1 MRDTENLWDGESRM
15 YGIENPAF
23 NTSLRLA
30 KSESTNST
38 ASLASS
44 SSEQEQLVF
53 KYVQRSE
60 DSVKKGDWQNA
71 VRHYSRAISLD
82 PRNHILYSNRSAAY
96 LHLGNG
102 KAALEDALTARN
114 LQPCWAKAH
123 AREAA
128 ALEKLGRTLDA
139 VAAHA
144 DAVSLDPSSN
154 NLLDSLICYI
164 QNCELVKK
172 FIDLD
177 FRQLDEIGLSQS
189 ASVVLALIGQRL
201 VSCKQY
207 PYAIRILEAALR
219 VKTSSLRL
227 RSSIFSTL
235 ARAHYSVGELEKAI
249 VCMQQD
255 CAASAALHHIDGQFR
270 AYSNLGV
277 AFYKKG
283 QYSDAIDAYKN
294 VLSLAT
300 RVKQHRMALHAL
312 SNLGYL
318 YTAKMEFAD
327 AIAAHRQ
334 AILVARTIK
343 DRHQEAKEMGNVGT
357 VFLVIGDCR
366 AALACHSHHLLAA
379 RNLKDK
385 FEEARAY
392 SNMGAARHRQKR
404 YEDALSLYTD
414 ALNIAQ
420 DLENIPLQLKAYDGL
435 GLAARCSAQLAAAQ
449 KYHEKQL
456 DLALNSRQKSA
467 EARAC
472 SNLGILFSLL
482 NEHEAALKLHSSHAR
497 IALKLGDKGSECQAM
512 FNMANCLYNL
522 GQLEKATSLYEKVLT
537 TSRKLHDKHIE
548 SNCHCHIAQSYESLR
563 MYQRAAEH
571 FELSIKLCCELKDC
585 VGEAKS
591 ANLLARLHSSTGHL
605 TACPPLYER
614 CVALWQQANEPI
626 AEANAWKTLAECH
639 TAMCDFEKASEYLGK
654 ALSLARASSDIST
667 VCGVYCSLSAL
678 KRNEGKLDESLEYAE
693 KAFEIAK
700 SSVNLRCLYIVQK
713 ALGESFS
720 AREDYDSAVRIF
732 HQLVNTTKSVGDKKL
747 ECEALS
753 LLGANYKNMIQID
766 KSLNI
771 HKEELRLAQE
781 LNDLKFICTANSRL
795 GDVLLTLDEFPKALT
810 YFEEQA
816 EKARIIGD
824 FHSEA
829 TAYGNM
835 AICRM
840 NMGQITETINLLED
854 QINTLDKLPCAHM
867 IPTILLENAQAYL
880 KLGDCYE
887 NLDDFDEAIK
897 SYEKNLALAINA
909 KSALHQSNAYRK
921 LGNAHRAVGN
931 LHQALVCFEKRLVLA
946 HEYDDVRT
954 KGTACGELGCL
965 HSLLGNLDQAVSYLE
980 QQLRIAKSENDL
992 NLEADAAC
1000 GLGGVFQQMGVYEK
1014 ALEYHELDLSL
1025 AKIIEN
1031 SAAQCRAFGNLGLA
1045 NESLGQLEKAFEH
1058 QQKHLNCASA
1068 MNDGVAQTLA
1078 LSSLGRIQYAL
1089 GKHDSAIDYLR
1100 KGLDIAQELGR
1111 TADQAK
1117 IHHRLGLALFARGTL
1132 TDALHHLS
1140 TATELLDDIRRDSQ
1154 LANEYRLSLFDLQT
1168 AALHAQLRVLVALN
1182 RIDDALV
1189 LAEQARTRALIEL
1202 MLERQGNISDMVPI
1216 IDVDIVRNAV
1226 VEHGRH
1232 IVYMALAAGFLH
1244 VWLLSPK
1251 NGSVLNFFQI
1261 DLNELEST
1269 DNDESQSMRSAGA
1282 ASLLDQYISQAR
1294 NSLGVDSH
1302 IPLFSS
1308 ARSSMR
1314 LGGRDIGSDD
1324 DDDDDKPSDFL
1335 RLLRRSHISN
1345 KSVYSRISTSSKR
1358 SFTSLLSINSNN
1370 SCPFVSLYNLFFS
1383 KLDDSLKKAEEE
1395 CHLTLVLQAD
1405 LYLVPWPLLR
1415 PGPESPYLFERF
1427 SLLIAPSLR
1436 ALTRNTGLAP
1446 SCGGLVIGPPSPVP
1460 PPWYMM
1466 TREADDEARMVSDI
1480 MGWRCMSAGN
1490 ATKQAVIKAITGAE
1504 VLHFVVHVSWRLSAI
1519 ILAVDSRMQLN
1530 EDSILPSSILTASD
1544 LLDIKLR
1551 AKLVVLSTAYSQDR
1565 GSTISADG
1573 LLAVTR
1579 AFLAAG
1585 ASTVLVSL
1593 WPVPGIA
1600 SRGMMKALYGELIQG
1615 IPITQ
1620 ALSQS
1625 QKILKHSPGT
1635 SHASNWAGWIIV
1647 GVDNPTLSSHTALLA
1662 DALACM
1668 LKSAVSTNTPKR
1680 EAMRVV
1686 LHLVEKSL
1694 QRMNHGEKRA
1704 MYTPVSTL
1712 QQRIGQEGGG
1722 WKELLSSVGFRLEMQ
1737 QQAVYFFPSVDPGQ
1751 RLARCSAAL
1760 QALLALPALTLV
1772 ALSKLLDNPVAA
1784 RELHQLL
1791 RSIDRPSSSTLSLK
1805 LHVHIWRAEGCHEL
1819 LASLGFDLID
1829 VKGEEVSVRASRQAT
1844 RRMLQLT
1851 VHALAALFDT
1861 APSHLSLD
1869 SSSSID
1875 SPPSSPSSP
1884 LSALRRPKVS
1894 NIPDSTDSEQEEMHS
1909 KVNSGR
1915 LPSFVTSSPN
1925 HKPNSGPFMPL
1936 NTSGT
1941 SGFQPINAHI
1951 KTDEEDESNLFSYP
1965 KYLDFHSKLRPSVDN
1980 YTDTNFN
1987 VESELKNNESYDGAT
2002 FC

>member
-1 MRDTENLWDGESRM
+1 M
-15 YGIENPAF
+15 YHQIFLITDLPQ
-23 NTSLRLA
+23 
-30 KSESTNST
+30 STNST
-38 ASLASS
+38 TSLASS
-44 SSEQEQLVF
+44 ASEQEQLVF
-53 KYVQRSE
+53 KHVQKSE
-60 DSVKKGDWQNA
+60 ESVKKGNWQDA
-71 VRHYSRAISLD
+71 VRHYTKAISLD
-82 PRNHILYSNRSAAY
+82 HRNHILYSNRSAAH

-102 KAALEDALTARN
+102 KAALEDAQTARN

-128 ALEKLGRTLDA
+128 ALEKLGRALEA
-139 VAAHA
+139 VSAHA

-154 NLLDSLICYI
+154 NLLDSLIYYVQECDI
-164 QNCELVKK
+164 VKK
-172 FIDLD
+172 YVDLD
-177 FRQLDEIGLSQS
+177 FRQLEEIGLFHS
-189 ASVVLALIGQRL
+189 ACVVLALIGQRL

-255 CAASAALHHIDGQFR
+255 CAASAALHHVDGQFR

-277 AFYKKG
+277 VFYKKG
-283 QYSDAIDAYKN
+283 QYSDAIDAYKS
-294 VLSLAT
+294 VLALAT
-300 RVKQHRMALHAL
+300 RMKQHRMALHAL

-366 AALACHSHHLLAA
+366 AAMACHTHHLLAA
-379 RNLKDK
+379 KALNDK
-385 FEEARAY
+385 YEEARAY

-404 YEDALSLYTD
+404 YEDALSFYNS
-414 ALNIAQ
+414 ALNIAR
-420 DLENIPLQLKAYDGL
+420 DLDSIPLQLKAYDGL
-435 GLAARCSAQLAAAQ
+435 GLAARCSAQLAIAQ
-449 KYHEKQL
+449 EYHEKQL
-456 DLALNSRQKSA
+456 DLALNSRQKPA

-472 SNLGILFSLL
+472 SNLGVLFSLL
-482 NEHEAALKLHSSHAR
+482 NEHEAALKLHTSHAR

-548 SNCHCHIAQSYESLR
+548 SNCHCNIAQCYEGLR
-563 MYQRAAEH
+563 FYQRAAEH
-571 FELSIKLCCELKDC
+571 YELSIKLFCELKDC
-585 VGEAKS
+585 NGEAKS
-591 ANLLARLHSSTGHL
+591 ANLLAQLHSSTGHL

-614 CVALWQQANEPI
+614 CVTLWQQANEPT

-639 TAMCDFEKASEYLGK
+639 TAICDFEKASEYLVK
-654 ALSLARASSDIST
+654 ALSLARASSDIPT
-667 VCGVYCSLSAL
+667 VCGIYCSLSVL
-678 KRNEGKLDESLEYAE
+678 RRKEGKLDDSLENSE
-693 KAFEIAK
+693 KAYEIAK
-700 SSVNLRCLYIVQK
+700 TSVNLRCLYGVQLV
-713 ALGESFS
+713 LGEILSS
-720 AREDYDSAVRIF
+720 REEFDAAIRTF
-732 HQLVNTTKSVGDKKL
+732 HQLTNTAKSIGDKKL

-753 LLGANYKNMIQID
+753 LLGANYKNVMQID

-771 HKEELRLAQE
+771 HREELRLAQE
-781 LNDLKFICTANSRL
+781 LNNLRCIVVATSKL
-795 GDVLLTLDEFPKALT
+795 GEVYLILDEYPKALT
-810 YFEEQA
+810 YFEEVL
-816 EKARIIGD
+816 EKSKMLGD
-824 FHSEA
+824 LHMEA
-829 TAYGNM
+829 IAFGNI
-835 AICRM
+835 ATCRM
-840 NMGQITETINLLED
+840 NMGQVTETINLLEN
-854 QINTLDKLPCAHM
+854 QIKTLDKLPCAHL
-867 IPTILLENAQAYL
+867 ISTILLENAQAHS

-887 NLDDFDEAIK
+887 NLDDFEEAIK
-897 SYEKNLALAINA
+897 CFEKNLALTITA
-909 KSALHQSNAYRK
+909 KSVLRQSNAYRK
-921 LGNAHRAVGN
+921 LGNSHRALGN

-946 HEYDDVRT
+946 HEFDDIRT
-954 KGTACGELGCL
+954 KGAACGELGCL

-1000 GLGGVFQQMGVYEK
+1000 GLGGVYQRMGIFEK

-1025 AKIIEN
+1025 AKTTEN
-1031 SAAQCRAFGNLGLA
+1031 SAPQCRAFGNIGLA
-1045 NESLGQLEKAFEH
+1045 YESLGQLDKAFEH
-1058 QQKHLNCASA
+1058 QQKHLQCASA

-1078 LSSLGRIQYAL
+1078 FTSLGRIQLAL
-1089 GKHDSAIDYLR
+1089 GKHDSAIDYFR
-1100 KGLDIAQELGR
+1100 KSLDIAQELGR
-1111 TADQAK
+1111 TADQAQ
-1117 IHHRLGLALFARGTL
+1117 IHHRLGLALFGRGHL

-1140 TATELLDDIRRDSQ
+1140 TATELMDEIRRDSQ
-1154 LANEYRLSLFDLQT
+1154 LANGHRLSLFDSQT
-1168 AALHAQLRVLVALN
+1168 AALHAQLRVLVSLN
-1182 RIDDALV
+1182 RINEALV
-1189 LAEQARTRALIEL
+1189 LAEQARTRAFIEL
-1202 MLERQGNISDMVPI
+1202 MLERQGYISDRVPI
-1216 IDVDIVRNAV
+1216 IDIEMVRNAV

-1232 IVYMALAAGFLH
+1232 VVYIALATGFLH

-1251 NGSVLNFFQI
+1251 NGKILNFFQI
-1261 DLNELEST
+1261 DLNELENSE
-1269 DNDESQSMRSAGA
+1269 NDDTQSMKSAGA

-1302 IPLFSS
+1302 VPLFSS

-1314 LGGRDIGSDD
+1314 IPGRDSGSDD
-1324 DDDDDKPSDFL
+1324 DDEPSDFL

-1345 KSVYSRISTSSKR
+1345 KSVYSRLSTASSKR
-1358 SFTSLLSINSNN
+1358 SFASLLSFNSIS

-1383 KLDDSLKKAEEE
+1383 KLDECLKSAEEE

-1415 PGPESPYLFERF
+1415 PNSESPYLFERF

-1436 ALTRNTGLAP
+1436 ALTRNIGGVAP

-1460 PPWYMM
+1460 PPWNMM
-1466 TREADDEARMVSDI
+1466 TREADNEARMVSDI

-1490 ATKQAVIKAITGAE
+1490 ATKEAVVKAMMGAE

-1519 ILAVDSRMQLN
+1519 VLAVDSRMQLN
-1530 EDSILPSSILTASD
+1530 EDSVLPTSILTASD
-1544 LLDIKLR
+1544 LLNLKLR
-1551 AKLVVLSTAYSQDR
+1551 AKLIVLSTAYSQER
-1565 GSTISADG
+1565 GSTVSADG
-1573 LLAVTR
+1573 LLALTR

-1585 ASTVLVSL
+1585 ASTVIVPL
-1593 WPVPGIA
+1593 WPVPGVA
-1600 SRGMMKALYGELIQG
+1600 SQSMMKNLYGELMQG
-1615 IPITQ
+1615 TPVSQALTQ
-1620 ALSQS
+1620 A

-1647 GVDNPTLSSHTALLA
+1647 GVDNPILSSYTALLA

-1668 LKSAVSTNTPKR
+1668 LKSSVSTGSPKR

-1694 QRMNHGEKRA
+1694 QRMNYGEERA
-1704 MYTPVSTL
+1704 MYTPVSAI
-1712 QQRIGQEGGG
+1712 QHRIGQEVGG
-1722 WKELLSSVGFRLEMQ
+1722 WKELLSAVGFRFEMQ
-1737 QQAVYFFPSVDPGQ
+1737 EQAVYFFPAVDPGQ

-1791 RSIDRPSSSTLSLK
+1791 RSIDRPSSSALSLK
-1805 LHVHIWRAEGCHEL
+1805 LHVQIWGAEGCHEL

-1829 VKGEEVSVRASRQAT
+1829 VKGEEVSVKASKQAT

-1875 SPPSSPSSP
+1875 SPPSSPASP
-1884 LSALRRPKVS
+1884 ISAKRPEKMS
-1894 NIPDSTDSEQEEMHS
+1894 NIPDSTDSEQEDIHS
-1909 KVNSGR
+1909 RILLNKK
-1915 LPSFVTSSPN
+1915 PSFVTSSPN
-1925 HKPNSGPFMPL
+1925 HKVNNSKFTPL
-1936 NTSGT
+1936 NTSET
-1941 SGFQPINAHI
+1941 SGFQPITSNG
-1951 KTDEEDESNLFSYP
+1951 KLEDRDDSNIFSYP
-1965 KYLDFHSKLRPSVDN
+1965 KYKDFQSKLRPSVDN
-1980 YTDTNFN
+1980 YIDSNFD
-1987 VESELKNNESYDGAT
+1987 VGDALKNNDSYDGPT